1 MFYSYL
7 FIASLSHDTTLV
19 HFLFIMSA
27 YFIYFPHLIYN
38 HWWWWWWWWWS
49 SVNMSQSG
57 ILGEP
62 EYIHYMTVSHHF
74 HMYPQMTCFYL
85 T

>member
-38 HWWWWWWWWWS
+38 HWWWWWWWWWWRWWS
-49 SVNMSQSG
+49 SVNM
-57 ILGEP
+57 
-62 EYIHYMTVSHHF
+62 
-74 HMYPQMTCFYL
+74 
-85 T
+85 